1 MFILVHTA
9 YGMPHII
16 YNIKR
21 LKSQEIFHAC
31 LSNMSKCVSY
41 DAKCQFK
48 NNSEFVVG
56 PGTVRDKL
64 IRIQPKYK
72 QMVLTCL
79 TRLSLLSFSIFSK
92 HSKHKYHKFVSWSI
106 NKWSLLIWHGYLSCR
121 SVFLVNTLSIST
133 TNSYPER
140 MWEFTFFPTTSKKS

>member
-1 MFILVHTA
+1 MSFQYVLKNSFDSIKIHLERTKRFKSRYKWPQIFQMFILVHTA
-9 YGMPHII
+9 YSMPHII

-21 LKSQEIFHAC
+21 LTSQEIIHAC

-72 QMVLTCL
+72 QMVLTYL
-79 TRLSLLSFSIFSK
+79 KRLSLLSFSIFSK
-92 HSKHKYHKFVSWSI
+92 HSKHKYHKFVS
-106 NKWSLLIWHGYLSCR
+106 
-121 SVFLVNTLSIST
+121 
-133 TNSYPER
+133 
-140 MWEFTFFPTTSKKS
+140 